1 MKVPIE
7 LCEFAL
13 QVALV
18 PPDDWEAFMAAA
30 AKHVKGTPANMAHAV
45 NAFANQ
51 WTRNKRAPNNYVAAL
66 VALLDPEKR
75 DRLTAQS
82 WTVKKWVQ
90 GKRAEMLKAA
100 GREAER
106 LRLAAIEAAAAE
118 LLALAP
124 EVQRQWLDDTA
135 HALAYLEDG
144 GSVLAAHGLNAVQ
157 AARHEMRTRRLVV
170 CGGLAQ
176 TDLGCALAAAH
187 SKQSL
192 ERMLTA
198 WVIVG

>member
-1 MKVPIE
+1 
-7 LCEFAL
+7 
-13 QVALV
+13 
-18 PPDDWEAFMAAA
+18 MAAA
-30 AKHVKGTPANMAHAV
+30 AKHVKGGPANIAHAV

-66 VALLDPEKR
+66 VALLDPAKR
-75 DRLTAQS
+75 DRLNAQS

-106 LRLAAIEAAAAE
+106 LRLAAIEAAATE
-118 LLALAP
+118 LLVLAP
-124 EVQRQWLDDTA
+124 DVQRQWLDEA
-135 HALAYLEDG
+135 ARALLDLEEA
-144 GSVLAAHGLNAVQ
+144 GSKLAPHGWHAVQ
-157 AARHEMRTRRLVV
+157 AARHELRTRRLMA
-170 CGGLAQ
+170 CGGRTQ

-187 SKQSL
+187 RKQSL

-198 WVIVG
+198 WVHTG